1 MCDRSGVRALVGRG
15 DVACR
20 PWGVGPGMPACNRPM
35 RGIRYGGCGIW
46 PGNRK
51 SLEVALQHRPHSHGT
66 RCRPEAAVF
75 AGGYP
80 IGPEPN
86 VVRIAPLHDAGIPL
100 ARERQGGDGLLCG
113 ESYTLMH
120 PRSPAP
126 VMPCNPKGSRSGRY
140 VPYLFSFVKRN
151 RGVRLLCRPG
161 HARIIHP
168 LKIIDEPGSGRG
180 PLQLRPGP
188 GAGSRQ
194 VQTGEHREPA
204 EMLRRFLRRHR
215 NHRQA

>member
-1 MCDRSGVRALVGRG
+1 MCDRSGVRTLVGRG

-20 PWGVGPGMPACNRPM
+20 PWGVGPGIPACNRPM

-100 ARERQGGDGLLCG
+100 ARKHQGGDGLLCG

-126 VMPCNPKGSRSGRY
+126 VIVRSALRAERTGGD
-140 VPYLFSFVKRN
+140 VLALFSFVKLDPAAWHVRPAAATCA
-151 RGVRLLCRPG
+151 GVWSPRP
-161 HARIIHP
+161 
-168 LKIIDEPGSGRG
+168 
-180 PLQLRPGP
+180 
-188 GAGSRQ
+188 AGSPTASWPSLQ
-194 VQTGEHREPA
+194 APA
-204 EMLRRFLRRHR
+204 PR
-215 NHRQA
+215 

>member
-1 MCDRSGVRALVGRG
+1 MSSWLGKSMCDRSGVRALVGRG

-100 ARERQGGDGLLCG
+100 AHERQGGDGLLCG

-126 VMPCNPKGSRSGRY
+126 VMPCNPKGLRSGRY
-140 VPYLFSFVKRN
+140 VPYLFSFVKGNDAPPVAGTLRCPD
-151 RGVRLLCRPG
+151 R
-161 HARIIHP
+161 ARSTQPSHDP
-168 LKIIDEPGSGRG
+168 SAGGQPDIDG
-180 PLQLRPGP
+180 LRP
-188 GAGSRQ
+188 RQ
-194 VQTGEHREPA
+194 HRIMRCYSKITP
-204 EMLRRFLRRHR
+204 R
-215 NHRQA
+215 